1 MGRITFHIYFSSKHY
16 KLFNILIQRT
26 IEYMS
31 PEVMDLQR
39 VSTAAD
45 MWGVGCITF
54 QLLSGGI
61 SPFFAHNRFRTMAKV
76 LDCDY
81 SLEQAELNKTSPEA
95 KDFISML
102 LITVSDI
109 HTLAR
114 SSFIYCN
121 TIDYFMYFT
130 LTTSTSYVTRT

>member
-1 MGRITFHIYFSSKHY
+1 
-16 KLFNILIQRT
+16 
-26 IEYMS
+26 MS

-39 VSTAAD
+39 VSSNAD

-61 SPFFAHNRFRTMAKV
+61 SPFFAHSRYRTMAKV

-102 LITVSDI
+102 LIKVRAIQAVFLVRFFFS
-109 HTLAR
+109 R
-114 SSFIYCN
+114 
-121 TIDYFMYFT
+121 
-130 LTTSTSYVTRT
+130 

>member
-1 MGRITFHIYFSSKHY
+1 MLFIYISSQY
-16 KLFNILIQRT
+16 YILFNISIQRT

-102 LITVSDI
+102 LLMVSDI
-109 HTLAR
+109 HKLAR
-114 SSFIYCN
+114 SSFIYCD
-121 TIDYFMYFT
+121 TIDCVMYVT
-130 LTTSTSYVTRT
+130 LSTS

>member
-1 MGRITFHIYFSSKHY
+1 MSQ
-16 KLFNILIQRT
+16 NISFLISRT

-31 PEVMDLQR
+31 PEVMDLSH
-39 VSTAAD
+39 VNPAAD

-61 SPFFAHNRFRTMAKV
+61 SPFFANNRYRTMAKV

-81 SLEQAELNKTSPEA
+81 SLEQAELSKTSTEA

-102 LITVSDI
+102 LIKVSKQNKKQESHQI
-109 HTLAR
+109 TILLSTL
-114 SSFIYCN
+114 
-121 TIDYFMYFT
+121 
-130 LTTSTSYVTRT
+130 LTTTNIFLPHSIVGC

>member
-1 MGRITFHIYFSSKHY
+1 MDQDILQKAMSQ
-16 KLFNILIQRT
+16 NISFFICRT

-31 PEVMDLQR
+31 PEVMDLSH
-39 VSTAAD
+39 VNPAAD

-61 SPFFAHNRFRTMAKV
+61 SPFFANNRYRTMAKV

-81 SLEQAELNKTSPEA
+81 SLEQAELSKTSTEA

-102 LITVSDI
+102 LIKVSKQNKKQDSHQITINTVYHNKYI
-109 HTLAR
+109 CTLFNCR
-114 SSFIYCN
+114 I
-121 TIDYFMYFT
+121 
-130 LTTSTSYVTRT
+130 LKRE

>member
-1 MGRITFHIYFSSKHY
+1 
-16 KLFNILIQRT
+16 
-26 IEYMS
+26 MS

-81 SLEQAELNKTSPEA
+81 SLEQAELNKTSPKA

-109 HTLAR
+109 HSLACLL
-114 SSFIYCN
+114 Y
-121 TIDYFMYFT
+121 
-130 LTTSTSYVTRT
+130 TSDAADE

>member
-1 MGRITFHIYFSSKHY
+1 MCK
-16 KLFNILIQRT
+16 NILIQFYHTELLYFFLLHFCRT

-39 VSTAAD
+39 VNSNAD

-61 SPFFAHNRFRTMAKV
+61 SPFFAHSRYRTMAKV

-81 SLEQAELNKTSPEA
+81 SLEQAELSKTSPEA

-102 LITVSDI
+102 LIKVR
-109 HTLAR
+109 A
-114 SSFIYCN
+114 
-121 TIDYFMYFT
+121 
-130 LTTSTSYVTRT
+130 V

>member
-1 MGRITFHIYFSSKHY
+1 MPQ
-16 KLFNILIQRT
+16 NISFLISRT

-31 PEVMDLQR
+31 PEVMDLSH
-39 VSTAAD
+39 VNPAAD

-61 SPFFAHNRFRTMAKV
+61 SPFFANNRYRTMAKV

-81 SLEQAELNKTSPEA
+81 SLEQAELSKTSTEA

-102 LITVSDI
+102 LIKVSKQNKEQESDQMTISTINTVYHNKYI
-109 HTLAR
+109 FT
-114 SSFIYCN
+114 SFNCRI
-121 TIDYFMYFT
+121 
-130 LTTSTSYVTRT
+130 LKRE

>member
-1 MGRITFHIYFSSKHY
+1 
-16 KLFNILIQRT
+16 
-26 IEYMS
+26 MS

-39 VSTAAD
+39 VSSNAD

-61 SPFFAHNRFRTMAKV
+61 SPFFAHSRYRTMAKV

-81 SLEQAELNKTSPEA
+81 SLEQAELSKTSPEA

-102 LITVSDI
+102 LIKVSGCEALYLI
-109 HTLAR
+109 PN
-114 SSFIYCN
+114 SIY
-121 TIDYFMYFT
+121 IDRHICVCFY
-130 LTTSTSYVTRT
+130 LN

>member
-1 MGRITFHIYFSSKHY
+1 MFVSY
-16 KLFNILIQRT
+16 RT

-39 VSTAAD
+39 VSSDAD

-61 SPFFAHNRFRTMAKV
+61 SPFFAHSRYRTMAKV

-81 SLEQAELNKTSPEA
+81 SLEQAELSKTSPEA

-102 LITVSDI
+102 LIKVSGCEALYLIPNFCIMKAYNRVVYD
-109 HTLAR
+109 
-114 SSFIYCN
+114 
-121 TIDYFMYFT
+121 
-130 LTTSTSYVTRT
+130 

>member
-1 MGRITFHIYFSSKHY
+1 MSQ
-16 KLFNILIQRT
+16 NISFFICRT

-31 PEVMDLQR
+31 PEVMDLSH
-39 VSTAAD
+39 VNPAAD

-61 SPFFAHNRFRTMAKV
+61 SPFFANNRYRTMAKV

-81 SLEQAELNKTSPEA
+81 SLEQAELSKTSTEA

-102 LITVSDI
+102 LIKVSKQNKKQESHQI
-109 HTLAR
+109 TILLSTL
-114 SSFIYCN
+114 
-121 TIDYFMYFT
+121 
-130 LTTSTSYVTRT
+130 LTTTNIFLPHSIVGC

>member
-1 MGRITFHIYFSSKHY
+1 MSQ
-16 KLFNILIQRT
+16 NISFLISRT

-31 PEVMDLQR
+31 PEVMDLSH
-39 VSTAAD
+39 VNPAAD

-61 SPFFAHNRFRTMAKV
+61 SPFFANNRYRTMAKV

-81 SLEQAELNKTSPEA
+81 SLEQAELSKTSTEA

-102 LITVSDI
+102 LIKVSKQNKKQESHQI
-109 HTLAR
+109 TICINTAYHNKYIFT
-114 SSFIYCN
+114 SFNCR
-121 TIDYFMYFT
+121 M
-130 LTTSTSYVTRT
+130 LKSE